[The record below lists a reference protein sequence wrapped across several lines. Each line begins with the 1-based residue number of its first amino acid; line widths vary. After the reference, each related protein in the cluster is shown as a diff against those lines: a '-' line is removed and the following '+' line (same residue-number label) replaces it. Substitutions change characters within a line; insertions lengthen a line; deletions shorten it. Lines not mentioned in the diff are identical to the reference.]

1 MEYIV
6 GTTDDAVLTVRFI
19 SKDCTLS
26 AQTMY
31 IDARLRGRG
40 NLGDLNNCYYV
51 GSYIFHNLES
61 GGKSLCLEGSGRIDD
76 GRVSTHE
83 YHTPE
88 DARLARK
95 AFQTIIRKINNDS
108 CTGADR
114 KSRN

>member
-1 MEYIV
+1 MKYIV

-19 SKDCTLS
+19 ISTNGKVLTS
-26 AQTMY
+26 QTMY

-40 NLGDLNNCYYV
+40 NLGDLNNYYYV

-88 DARLARK
+88 DARVARK
-95 AFQTIIRKINNDS
+95 AFQTIVRQIN
-108 CTGADR
+108 
-114 KSRN
+114 SRQNL